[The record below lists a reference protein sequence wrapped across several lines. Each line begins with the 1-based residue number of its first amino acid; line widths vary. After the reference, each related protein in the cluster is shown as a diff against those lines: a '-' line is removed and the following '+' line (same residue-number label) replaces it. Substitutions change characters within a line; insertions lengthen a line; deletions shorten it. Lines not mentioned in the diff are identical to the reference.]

1 MTIISTVQTTIL
13 SQLSLDFLLPIC
25 PNMVK
30 LLMPILQSNVF
41 VDIIRLVKTNHL
53 LGQLVFYSEQTCV
66 QFTDMYLIFS
76 KYKYFD
82 INLSLCFI
90 LHRGK

>member
-1 MTIISTVQTTIL
+1 MTIISTVQTTIP

-41 VDIIRLVKTNHL
+41 VDIIKLVKTNHP

-66 QFTDMYLIFS
+66 QFRDMYLIFS
-76 KYKYFD
+76 KY
-82 INLSLCFI
+82 
-90 LHRGK
+90 